1 MKKYIKT
8 EGVSATPAW
17 RVNGVIY
24 PKDGAVPRVM
34 NREDGYKVVYED
46 GYESWS
52 PKEVFKKTYKPADS
66 FLDRMKIELEEL
78 QYRWSKLTSFMQSEK
93 FSALSPEKRGL
104 LIRQSDIME
113 DYYFIL
119 KSRIEL
125 EEQKQ

>member
-8 EGVSATPAW
+8 EVVSATPAW

-24 PKDGAVPRVM
+24 PKDGVVPRVM

-46 GYESWS
+46 GCESWS
-52 PKEVFKKTYKPADS
+52 PKEVFEKTYKPANT

-78 QYRWSKLTSFMQSEK
+78 QCRWSKLTSFMQSEK
-93 FSALSPEKRGL
+93 FLALSPEKRGL

>member
-8 EGVSATPAW
+8 KVVSATPAW

-46 GYESWS
+46 GCESWS
-52 PKEVFKKTYKPADS
+52 PKEVFEKTYKPANT

-93 FSALSPEKRGL
+93 FLALSPEKRGL
-104 LIRQSDIME
+104 LICQSDIME